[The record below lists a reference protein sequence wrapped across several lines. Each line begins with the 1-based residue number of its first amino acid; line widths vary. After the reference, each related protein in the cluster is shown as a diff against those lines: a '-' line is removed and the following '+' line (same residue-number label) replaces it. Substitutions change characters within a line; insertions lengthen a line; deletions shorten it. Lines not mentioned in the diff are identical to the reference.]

1 MTNNGIIGLMI
12 YLKIKM
18 LSKVLS
24 FKNILLLVAILS
36 LSCVSSIAAE
46 KQKQTPAVA
55 PGTPVGAVKS
65 WDYPQKITQLRTS
78 FLGKND
84 RYDYFLEEIT
94 NFPDVK
100 EGRLYDFL
108 DPAAGDFEQIDPWL
122 FDKIRAFKYL
132 DKPERERVA
141 LNNINKFLAQN
152 YKNKIL
158 PGKVYR
164 TSANLPEPFYL
175 SDLKKWT
182 FTAVRKGDI
191 KAVRAFLDNYNLLNI
206 KDDEGYNLLAY
217 AIQYHQNDIA
227 ELLIRR
233 GININEENKY
243 GASPL
248 IIAARSNNVEA
259 VKMLLKSN
267 CKVNHKD
274 QFGNTSKDYAVI
286 NNNQE
291 VCQYLAQEK

>member
-1 MTNNGIIGLMI
+1 M
-12 YLKIKM
+12 
-18 LSKVLS
+18 
-24 FKNILLLVAILS
+24 LS
-36 LSCVSSIAAE
+36 LSFVNSISAE
-46 KQKQTPAVA
+46 KRTSSPAVA
-55 PGTPVGAVKS
+55 PGTPAAAAKS
-65 WDYPQKITQLRTS
+65 WDYPQKISKLRSS

-84 RYDYFLEEIT
+84 KYDYFLEEIT
-94 NFPDVK
+94 NFTDIK
-100 EGRLYDFL
+100 EGRLHDFL
-108 DPAAGDFEQIDPWL
+108 DPASGEFEQIDPHL

-132 DKPERERVA
+132 DKPERERIA

-152 YKNKIL
+152 YKNQIL
-158 PGKVYR
+158 PGKLYR
-164 TSANLPEPFYL
+164 SSTNLPEPFYL

-182 FTAVRKGDI
+182 FAAVRKGDV

-217 AIQYHQNDIA
+217 AIQYHQNDVA

-248 IIAARSNNVEA
+248 IIASRSNNVEA

-267 CKVNHKD
+267 CKINHKD
-274 QFGNTSKDYAVI
+274 QFGNTSKDYAVM

-291 VCQYLAQEK
+291 VCQHLAQEK